1 MEHGAV
7 RAAYA
12 ELHAPQRYNFF
23 TAIYFYLIGNEH
35 GQFFISRN
43 SMYADKGIYT
53 RHVDELFGCGAGQ
66 HAYRRAETVYPVAAI
81 EERGHRNMVFTRIYV
96 ADNAYF

>member
-53 RHVDELFGCGAGQ
+53 RHVDKLFGGGAGQ
-66 HAYRRAETVYPVAAI
+66 HAYR
-81 EERGHRNMVFTRIYV
+81 
-96 ADNAYF
+96 